1 MNRYFTPCLVIL
13 IIMTLFGCSNRELK
27 HNASQTGEVRL
38 TISAA
43 ASLDGAL
50 KEIKTDF
57 EKKNKHITLLFNLG
71 GSGALKQQI
80 LQGAPTDIFISA
92 AKEQFNELL
101 DKKLIDKQN
110 QIDLLGNQLVLIT
123 NKQNPSPLKDFAG
136 LKKDKIEKIAIGT
149 PESVPAG
156 KYALQ
161 TLHHLNLW
169 DAVQKKVVQTK
180 DVRQV
185 LTYVETNNVDAGIVY
200 MTDVKISDKVKVVQ
214 VASEESHDPI
224 IYPAG
229 VMNSTTHRKEAFL
242 FYQYLKSKTAGTI
255 FEKYGFKVLD

>member
-1 MNRYFTPCLVIL
+1 MRKFFNYLFVIPV
-13 IIMTLFGCSNRELK
+13 IITLFGCSNRELTQK
-27 HNASQTGEVRL
+27 PQKTEGVEL
-38 TISAA
+38 TVSAA
-43 ASLDGAL
+43 ASLNDAL
-50 KEIKTDF
+50 NEIKTQF
-57 EKKNKHITLLFNLG
+57 EKKNKHITLLLNLG

-92 AKEQFNELL
+92 AKDQFDELL

-110 QIDLLGNQLVLIT
+110 QMDLLSNQLVLIT
-123 NKQNPSPLKDFAG
+123 NNQTPSSLKGFAD
-136 LKKDKIEKIAIGT
+136 LKNDNIKKIAIGT

-156 KYALQ
+156 MYAKQ
-161 TLHHLNLW
+161 TLQHLHLW
-169 DAVQKKVVQTK
+169 DKVEKKIVQTK

-185 LTYVETNNVDAGIVY
+185 LTYVETNNVEAGIVY

-214 VASEESHDPI
+214 VADEENHDPI

-229 VMNSTTHRKEAFL
+229 IMTSTNHKKEATL
-242 FYQYLKSKTAGTI
+242 FYKYLTSQTARII

>member
-1 MNRYFTPCLVIL
+1 LPILV
-13 IIMTLFGCSNRELK
+13 IMTLFGCSNRTIK
-27 HNASQTGEVRL
+27 QKPSEVSL
-38 TISAA
+38 TVSAA
-43 ASLDGAL
+43 ASLDGVL
-50 KEIKTDF
+50 QEIKTDF

-80 LQGAPTDIFISA
+80 LQGAPTDLFISA
-92 AKEQFNELL
+92 AKEQFDELL
-101 DKKLIDKQN
+101 EKKLIDKQD
-110 QIDLLGNQLVLIT
+110 QIDLLTNQLVLIT
-123 NKQNPSPLKDFAG
+123 NKKNPSTLKGFAD
-136 LKKDKIEKIAIGT
+136 LKKDKIKKIAIGT

-156 KYALQ
+156 MYALQ
-161 TLHHLNLW
+161 SLQHLNLW
-169 DAVQKKVVQTK
+169 DTIEKKVVQTK

-214 VASEESHDPI
+214 VADAKTHDPI

-229 VMNSTTHRKEAFL
+229 IITSTTHKKETSL
-242 FYQYLKSKTAGTI
+242 FYEYLKSNTAKTI